1 MGHGILEL
9 LLYGLL
15 AGLSALALAA
25 TIAVMQ
31 AGRLQTLAFGTGFV
45 LGQALTCSAFV
56 IIGVAGSGGLNT
68 NHPWIRASLDVA
80 LAIVALGLAAK
91 IRRKPITARKGD
103 TNERTRR
110 ILERLGRV
118 HFLTALLAGFVLA
131 LAGPKRLVLT
141 ALAATAITTAG
152 VGNSSEAVLVVW
164 YVAIATALV
173 WIPVV
178 CFMLLGERTIGLLQ
192 RAREE
197 VARRQPQV
205 TVYALLVLAIVL
217 IADALTL
224 LV

>member
-31 AGRLQTLAFGTGFV
+31 AGRFQTLAFGTGFV

-56 IIGVAGSGGLNT
+56 IIGVAASGGSST
-68 NHPWIRASLDVA
+68 SHPWVRASLDVA
-80 LAIVALGLAAK
+80 LAVVALGLAART
-91 IRRKPITARKGD
+91 RRKPTTARKG
-103 TNERTRR
+103 NANRRTRR
-110 ILERLGRV
+110 LLERLGRV
-118 HFLTALLAGFVLA
+118 HFLTALVAGFVLG

-178 CFMLLGERTIGLLQ
+178 CFVLLGERTVGLLQ

-197 VARRQPQV
+197 VARRQPQM
-205 TVYALLVLAIVL
+205 TVYTLVVLAVVL
-217 IADALTL
+217 ILDALTL